1 MIQFT
6 IAFVCFLAGLGLAW
20 LFLNG
25 RITALENERQNAN
38 RTAAELQTARERQ
51 EALEQRINSLTAK
64 EADALARLETER
76 AAAKLAQ
83 ASLEE
88 QLRTRASEVA
98 ELRDRTSLLSAQK
111 VELETRAEAAKESIA
126 QQIRLLQQAEDK
138 LTLTF
143 KAISKDVLS
152 QNSETFLDLA
162 KAKLSGVE
170 AAVSADLEQRQQA
183 IDALVS
189 PVRTS
194 LAQVDDKIQQLE
206 RAREGA
212 YSELRQQV
220 RNLGEGQTRLQAET
234 GKLVTALRS
243 PIVRGRWGEI
253 QLKRVVE
260 MAGMLDRCDFDTQRT
275 VHDQEGRLRPDLVVN
290 LPGGKSIVVDAKTP
304 IEAYLQAIEAGDDE
318 SRKEKMIT
326 HARHVKNHITA
337 LSKKSYFDQFQHA
350 PDFVVLFL
358 PGESFYSAAL
368 ESDPT
373 LIEFGTSQNVLL
385 ATPTT
390 LIAMLRTAAYGW
402 QQDSLAEN
410 AAEIRD
416 LGKELYDRIGTMTHH
431 WNTLG
436 SKLHKAVDAYNRASN
451 SLETRVLVS
460 ARRFEELGVV
470 QKGKEIRSALTV
482 EGGVPRLLA
491 AVANSSYVDVP
502 SPVDDET

>member
-1 MIQFT
+1 MIQFS
-6 IAFVCFLAGLGLAW
+6 IAFVCFLAGIGLSW
-20 LFLNG
+20 LFLMG
-25 RITALENERQNAN
+25 RVTALKNTLDSMESERG
-38 RTAAELQTARERQ
+38 AERERQ
-51 EALEQRINSLTAK
+51 ALLEQRINSLTAK
-64 EADALARLETER
+64 EADASARLETER
-76 AAAKLAQ
+76 AAARLAQ
-83 ASLEE
+83 TLLED
-88 QLRTRASEVA
+88 QLRTRNSELG
-98 ELRDRTSLLSAQK
+98 ELRDRASLLSVQK
-111 VELETRAEAAKESIA
+111 VELETRAEVEKESIG

-170 AAVSADLEQRQQA
+170 ASVCADLAQKQLA

-194 LAQVDDKIQQLE
+194 LAQVDEKIQQLE

-220 RNLGEGQTRLQAET
+220 RSLGEGQMRLQAET

-275 VHDQEGRLRPDLVVN
+275 VHDQDGSLRPDLVVN

-304 IEAYLQAIEAGDDE
+304 IEAYLQALEAGDDE
-318 SRKEKMIT
+318 LRKDRMIA
-326 HARHVKNHITA
+326 HARHVRMHISA
-337 LSKKSYFDQFQHA
+337 LGKKSYFEQFQPS

-390 LIAMLRTAAYGW
+390 LIALLRTAAYGW
-402 QQDSLAEN
+402 QQDSLAAN
-410 AAEIRD
+410 AAKIRD
-416 LGKELYDRIGTMTHH
+416 LGKQLHDQIRTMTHH
-431 WNTLG
+431 WNGVG
-436 SKLHKAVDAYNRASN
+436 SRLQKAVDAYNRATN

-460 ARRFEELGVV
+460 ARRLEELEVV
-470 QKGKEIRSALTV
+470 LPGRELGAALPV
-482 EGGVPRLLA
+482 EGSVPRLLA
-491 AVANSSYVDVP
+491 AVAGASYPAVP
-502 SPVDDET
+502 SPVDDEA